1 MRNVHFYK
9 RVLFGLCI
17 IILMQCTLLI
27 VQYKTIK
34 QCLMALERDQQ
45 VISEYNEYLQ
55 VTISKMD
62 DVSTG
67 LQEVLVG
74 DSTGTR

>member
-1 MRNVHFYK
+1 
-9 RVLFGLCI
+9 
-17 IILMQCTLLI
+17 
-27 VQYKTIK
+27 
-34 QCLMALERDQQ
+34 MALERDQQ

-67 LQEVLVG
+67 LQEVLG
-74 DSTGTR
+74 ECN

>member
-1 MRNVHFYK
+1 
-9 RVLFGLCI
+9 
-17 IILMQCTLLI
+17 
-27 VQYKTIK
+27 
-34 QCLMALERDQQ
+34 MALERDQQ